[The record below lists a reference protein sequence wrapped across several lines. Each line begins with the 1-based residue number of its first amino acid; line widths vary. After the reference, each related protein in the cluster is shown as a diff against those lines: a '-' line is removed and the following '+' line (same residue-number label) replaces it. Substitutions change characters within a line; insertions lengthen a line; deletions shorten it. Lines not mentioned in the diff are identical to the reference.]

1 MAWLNCCAQG
11 GETVQSSPH
20 ESAVNADPGTTPEI
34 VFLCGARDFHAM
46 DWFRSA
52 QQTLPNDRLCVL
64 TDLIAG
70 EGFHDLRRPGDRVF
84 KLFLLDPLLLHT
96 PSTLAN
102 LWRNVLKLLVFPLQ
116 VWRLR
121 RFDRRHRGARY
132 FCHSMYY
139 LFLAWAAG
147 VCFVGTPQGSD
158 VLIKP
163 YRSRA
168 YRYFAVRSLRAAR
181 YVTVDSRSM
190 RDRVR
195 ELAGVEAQVIQN
207 GIDVRS
213 ILAAAQ
219 RSSRTDMSERRYIL
233 SIRGFTPL
241 YRIDAIIAAR
251 NNSARTAEVPLALR
265 YPFYEDD
272 YRTETL
278 SLLRTGD
285 LDVGRVEVDEIPRLF
300 GESRL
305 VVSVPVSDSSPK
317 SVYEAIFYGCA
328 VAVTNNPYV
337 ADLPACM
344 RTRLI
349 IVDLAKPHW
358 LDDALERA
366 ATIQREPYQPSPEAV
381 STFDKV
387 ESFKKVSNLL
397 LA

>member
-1 MAWLNCCAQG
+1 VN
-11 GETVQSSPH
+11 TSFN
-20 ESAVNADPGTTPEI
+20 SAPEI

-84 KLFLLDPLLLHT
+84 ELFILDPLLLHT
-96 PSTLAN
+96 PSRLAN
-102 LWRNVLKLLVFPLQ
+102 VWRNVLKLAVFPLQ
-116 VWRLR
+116 VWLLR
-121 RFDRRHRGARY
+121 RFDRRHTDARY

-147 VCFVGTPQGSD
+147 VRFVGTPQGSD

-163 YRSRA
+163 YRSKA

-181 YVTVDSRSM
+181 HVTVDSRPM
-190 RDRVR
+190 RDRIR
-195 ELAGVEAQVIQN
+195 ELAGVEAVVIQN

-213 ILAAAQ
+213 ILTETQ
-219 RSSRTDMSERRYIL
+219 RPSDVAVPERRYIL

-241 YRIDAIIAAR
+241 YRIDAIISAR
-251 NNSARTAEVPLALR
+251 NRSVRFADVPLALR

-272 YRTETL
+272 YRTTTL
-278 SLLRTGD
+278 PMLRSGD
-285 LDVGRVEVDEIPRLF
+285 LDVGRVEVAEIPRLF
-300 GESRL
+300 GEARL
-305 VVSVPVSDSSPK
+305 VVSVPSSDSSPK

-328 VAVTNNPYV
+328 VAVTQHPYV
-337 ADLPACM
+337 DDLPACM
-344 RTRLI
+344 RSRLVV
-349 IVDLAKPHW
+349 VDLDDPHW

-366 ATIQREPYQPSPEAV
+366 TTIQRQPYQPSPEAV
-381 STFDKV
+381 STFDKI
-387 ESFKKVSNLL
+387 ETFKKVSNLL
-397 LA
+397 LT

>member
-1 MAWLNCCAQG
+1 MN
-11 GETVQSSPH
+11 T
-20 ESAVNADPGTTPEI
+20 SANPAPEI

-70 EGFHDLRRPGDRVF
+70 EGFQDLRRPGDRVF
-84 KLFLLDPLLLHT
+84 ELFILDPLLLRT

-102 LWRNVLKLLVFPLQ
+102 VWRNVLKLLVFPLQ
-116 VWRLR
+116 VWLLR
-121 RFDRRHRGARY
+121 RFDRRHPDARY

-147 VCFVGTPQGSD
+147 VRFVGTPQGSD

-168 YRYFAVRSLRAAR
+168 YRFFAVRSLRAAR
-181 YVTVDSRSM
+181 HVTVDSRPM
-190 RDRVR
+190 RDRIR
-195 ELAGVEAQVIQN
+195 ELAGVEAEVIQN

-213 ILAAAQ
+213 ILAA
-219 RSSRTDMSERRYIL
+219 SRRAPGAAPERTLIL
-233 SIRGFTPL
+233 SIRGFTAL
-241 YRIDAIIAAR
+241 YRIDAIVDAR
-251 NNSARTAEVPLALR
+251 NRSARFADVPIALR

-272 YRTETL
+272 YRTKTL
-278 SLLRTGD
+278 PMLRPGD
-285 LDVGRVEVDEIPRLF
+285 LDVGRVEVAEIPRLF
-300 GESRL
+300 GQAKL

-317 SVYEAIFYGCA
+317 SVYEAIFHGCA
-328 VAVTNNPYV
+328 VAVTHHPYV
-337 ADLPACM
+337 DDLPACM
-344 RTRLI
+344 RARLVV
-349 IVDLAKPHW
+349 VDLSDPQW

-366 ATIQREPYQPSPEAV
+366 ATILRHPYQPSPEAV
-381 STFDKV
+381 STFDKI
-387 ESFKKVSNLL
+387 ESFKKVSSLL